1 MQRLIINLKK
11 LISEKT
17 ILIIEN
23 HYLGA
28 VIERKQFDT
37 FYHEHPRTYS
47 FTSFFKISKLLDMNI
62 LDCTFPKRYGGNI
75 RVIFCRS
82 IKQKNNFSKLMRNEL
97 FLFKKLLKLKG
108 NIKIWRKNGREKIL
122 YLVKKYG
129 PLPAKAFPG
138 RAAILLKILNLNEKN
153 IKSIYEKKDSHKIGF
168 YAPGTR
174 IPIKSDIFLKKIDK
188 KIPIINLAWHIKDEI
203 KNYLYKQNIRNKI
216 LNVVNERDLDARGS
230 QLFRRKP

>member
-1 MQRLIINLKK
+1 
-11 LISEKT
+11 
-17 ILIIEN
+17 
-23 HYLGA
+23 
-28 VIERKQFDT
+28 
-37 FYHEHPRTYS
+37 
-47 FTSFFKISKLLDMNI
+47 MNI
-62 LDCTFPKRYGGNI
+62 IDCTFPKRYGGNI
-75 RVIFCRS
+75 RVVFCRS

-108 NIKIWRKNGREKIL
+108 NIKIWRKNCREKIL

-203 KNYLYKQNIRNKI
+203 KNYLHKQNVRNKI
-216 LNVVNERDLDARGS
+216 LNIVNERDFKR
-230 QLFRRKP
+230 